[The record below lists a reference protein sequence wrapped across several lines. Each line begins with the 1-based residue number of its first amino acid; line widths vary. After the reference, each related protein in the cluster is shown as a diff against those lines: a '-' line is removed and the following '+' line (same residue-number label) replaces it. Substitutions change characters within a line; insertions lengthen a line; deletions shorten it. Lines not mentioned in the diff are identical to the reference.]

1 MVQIVPKVRGDKV
14 IWGIVIILSLF
25 SVLAVYSSTTT
36 LAYRFKQGNTEYYLL
51 KHIGI
56 LIFGFVLMYAAH
68 KIKYVY
74 YAKISMLAVII
85 AAPLLLYTL
94 IFGEVRNDAA
104 RWTTLPGVNI
114 MFQPSD
120 LAKLAL
126 IMFVA
131 RMLAKKQENIKD
143 LKNAFIPI
151 LLPVLVICGL
161 ILPANLSTAAILFVT
176 CIVLM
181 FIGGVKFRYLL
192 ALAGIGI
199 ASLALFIAFLMVSPK
214 KSSGRLG
221 TWQNRIEHFGGGGD
235 SDENFQVD
243 QAKIAIAN
251 GGFLGKLPG
260 NSMQKNFLPNP
271 FNDFIFAIIVEEYGV
286 AGAVTIL
293 LMYLILLYRGIRIA
307 IKAPG
312 HFGALLAIGVTISLI
327 IQAFANMAVA
337 VHLVPVT
344 GQPLPLVSMG
354 GTSIWF
360 TSIAIGII
368 LSVSKEMDEVKVET
382 DVTTDLEHAAV

>member
-1 MVQIVPKVRGDKV
+1 MVQIVPKIRGDKV
-14 IWGIVIILSLF
+14 IWGIVIILSMF

-74 YAKISMLAVII
+74 YSKLSLIAVLF

-94 IFGEVRNDAA
+94 VFGEVRNDAA

-131 RMLAKKQENIKD
+131 SMLAKKQDNIKD
-143 LKNAFIPI
+143 LKSAFIPI

-161 ILPANLSTAAILFVT
+161 ILPANLSTAVILFVT

-192 ALAGIGI
+192 ALSGIGI
-199 ASLALFIAFLMVSPK
+199 AALALFIAFLIVSP

-235 SDENFQVD
+235 SDENFQVE

-251 GGFLGKLPG
+251 GGFVGKLPG

-271 FNDFIFAIIVEEYGV
+271 FNDFIYAIITEEYGF
-286 AGAVTIL
+286 AGAFLIL
-293 LMYLILLYRGIRIA
+293 LMYMILLFRGIRIA

-312 HFGALLAIGVTISLI
+312 HFGALLAIGVTLSLI

-360 TSIAIGII
+360 TSVAIGII
-368 LSVSKEMDEVKVET
+368 LSVSKEMDENEEQSSET
-382 DVTTDLEHAAV
+382 TELQDAAV

>member
-1 MVQIVPKVRGDKV
+1 MVQIVPKIRGDKV

-74 YAKISMLAVII
+74 YSKLSLIAVLF

-94 IFGEVRNDAA
+94 VFGEVRNDAA
-104 RWTTLPGVNI
+104 RWTTLPGVNV

-131 RMLAKKQENIKD
+131 SMLAKKQGNIKD
-143 LKNAFIPI
+143 LKGAFIPI

-161 ILPANLSTAAILFVT
+161 ILPANLSTAAILFAT

-192 ALAGIGI
+192 ALSGIGI
-199 ASLALFIAFLMVSPK
+199 AALALFIAFLIVSP

-235 SDENFQVD
+235 SDENFQVE
-243 QAKIAIAN
+243 QAQIAIAN
-251 GGFLGKLPG
+251 GGFVGKLPG

-271 FNDFIFAIIVEEYGV
+271 FNDFIYAIITEEYGF
-286 AGAVTIL
+286 AGAFLIL
-293 LMYLILLYRGIRIA
+293 LMYMILLFRGIRIA

-312 HFGALLAIGVTISLI
+312 HFGALLAIGVTLSLI

-368 LSVSKEMDEVKVET
+368 LSVSKEMDENEELSTET
-382 DVTTDLEHAAV
+382 TELQDATV

>member
-1 MVQIVPKVRGDKV
+1 MIQIVPKIRGDKV
-14 IWGIVIILSLF
+14 IWGVVIILSAF

-36 LAYRFKQGNTEYYLL
+36 LAYRFEHGNTEHFLFRHLGLL
-51 KHIGI
+51 LFG
-56 LIFGFVLMYAAH
+56 LIMMYVAH

-74 YAKISMLAVII
+74 YARISMLFIFI

-94 IFGEVRNDAA
+94 LFGEVRNEAA
-104 RWTTLPGVNI
+104 RWTTLPGTSI
-114 MFQPSD
+114 AFQPSD

-131 RMLAKKQENIKD
+131 RMLAKKQGNIKD
-143 LKNAFIPI
+143 LKGAFIPI
-151 LLPVLVICGL
+151 LLPVLIICGL

-181 FIGGVKFRYLL
+181 FIGGVKSRYLL
-192 ALAGIGI
+192 TLAGLGV
-199 ASLALFIAFLMVSPK
+199 AALALFVAFLMLSP

-221 TWQNRIEHFGGGGD
+221 TWQNRIENFGGGGD
-235 SDENFQVD
+235 SDENFQVE

-251 GGFLGKLPG
+251 GGLIGKLPG

-271 FNDFIFAIIVEEYGV
+271 FNDFIFAIIIEEYGFF
-286 AGAVTIL
+286 GALIIP
-293 LMYLILLYRGIRIA
+293 LMYMILLYRGIRIA

-312 HFGALLAIGVTISLI
+312 DFGALLAIGVTISLVF
-327 IQAFANMAVA
+327 QAFANMAVA
-337 VHLVPVT
+337 VNLVPVT

-368 LSVSKEMDEVKVET
+368 LSVSKEMDEVEKPVKEIT
-382 DVTTDLEHAAV
+382 ELENAAG

>member
-1 MVQIVPKVRGDKV
+1 MIQIVPKVRGDKV
-14 IWGIVIILSLF
+14 IWGVVIILSVF

-56 LIFGFVLMYAAH
+56 LIFGFILMYAAH

-74 YAKISMLAVII
+74 YSKISLLAVII
-85 AAPLLLYTL
+85 AAPLLFYTL
-94 IFGEVRNDAA
+94 VFGEVRNEAA

-131 RMLAKKQENIKD
+131 SMLAKKQDNIKD
-143 LKNAFIPI
+143 LRSAFIPI

-176 CIVLM
+176 CIILM
-181 FIGGVKFRYLL
+181 FVGGVKFRYLL
-192 ALAGIGI
+192 TLAGIGI
-199 ASLALFIAFLMVSPK
+199 AALAILVAFLMVSP

-221 TWQNRIEHFGGGGD
+221 TWQNRIEHFSGGGD
-235 SDENFQVD
+235 SDETFQVD

-251 GGFLGKLPG
+251 GGIVGKFPG

-271 FNDFIFAIIVEEYGV
+271 FNDFIFAIIIEEYGV
-286 AGAVTIL
+286 IGAIIIV
-293 LMYLILLYRGIRIA
+293 LMYLILLFRGIRIA

-312 HFGALLAIGVTISLI
+312 NFGALLAIGVTISLV

-368 LSVSKEMDEVKVET
+368 LSVSKEMDEVEVATEET
-382 DVTTDLEHAAV
+382 TELENAAG

>member
-74 YAKISMLAVII
+74 YSKLSLIAVLF

-94 IFGEVRNDAA
+94 VFGEVRNDAA

-131 RMLAKKQENIKD
+131 SMLAKKQDNIKD
-143 LKNAFIPI
+143 LKSAFIPI

-192 ALAGIGI
+192 ALSGIGI
-199 ASLALFIAFLMVSPK
+199 AALALFITFLVVSP

-235 SDENFQVD
+235 SDENFQVE

-251 GGFLGKLPG
+251 GGFVGKLPG

-271 FNDFIFAIIVEEYGV
+271 FNDFIYAIITEEYGF
-286 AGAVTIL
+286 AGAFLIL
-293 LMYLILLYRGIRIA
+293 LMYMILLFRGIRIA

-312 HFGALLAIGVTISLI
+312 HFGALLAIGVTLSLI

-368 LSVSKEMDEVKVET
+368 LSVSKEMDENEEQLTET
-382 DVTTDLEHAAV
+382 TETQDAAV

>member
-1 MVQIVPKVRGDKV
+1 MVQIVPKIRGDKV
-14 IWGIVIILSLF
+14 IWGVVLILSAF

-36 LAYRFKQGNTEYYLL
+36 LAYRFEHGNTEHYLL
-51 KHIGI
+51 RHLG
-56 LIFGFVLMYAAH
+56 LLLLGLVLMYGAH
-68 KIKYVY
+68 KIKYVH
-74 YAKISMLAVII
+74 YAKLSLVFILI
-85 AAPLLLYTL
+85 AGPLLLYTL
-94 IFGEVRNDAA
+94 LFGEVRNEAA
-104 RWTTLPGVNI
+104 RWTTLPGTNI
-114 MFQPSD
+114 SFQPSD

-131 RMLAKKQENIKD
+131 SMLAKKQDNIKD
-143 LKNAFIPI
+143 MKSAFLPI
-151 LLPVLVICGL
+151 LIPVLIICGL
-161 ILPANLSTAAILFVT
+161 ILPANFSTAAILFVT

-192 ALAGIGI
+192 SLAGIGI
-199 ASLALFIAFLMVSPK
+199 AILAIFITILMVSP

-221 TWQNRIEHFGGGGD
+221 TWQSRIENFGGNGD
-235 SDENFQVD
+235 NDENFQVE

-251 GGFLGKLPG
+251 GGFVGRLPG

-271 FNDFIFAIIVEEYGV
+271 FNDFIFAIIIEKYGV
-286 AGAVTIL
+286 LGAGTIILMYMIL
-293 LMYLILLYRGIRIA
+293 LFRGIRIA

-312 HFGALLAIGVTISLI
+312 NFGALLAIGVTISLVF
-327 IQAFANMAVA
+327 QAFANMAVA

-360 TSIAIGII
+360 TSFAIGII
-368 LSVSKEMDEVKVET
+368 LSVSKEIEEDQKPIEDTPELQHET
-382 DVTTDLEHAAV
+382 A

>member
-1 MVQIVPKVRGDKV
+1 MVQIVPKIRGDKV

-74 YAKISMLAVII
+74 YSKLSLIAVLF

-94 IFGEVRNDAA
+94 VFGEVRNDAA

-131 RMLAKKQENIKD
+131 SMLAKKHDNIKD
-143 LKNAFIPI
+143 LKSAFIPI

-192 ALAGIGI
+192 ALSGIGI
-199 ASLALFIAFLMVSPK
+199 AALALFIAFLVVSP

-235 SDENFQVD
+235 SDENFQVE

-251 GGFLGKLPG
+251 GGFVGKLPG

-271 FNDFIFAIIVEEYGV
+271 FNDFIYAIITEEYGF
-286 AGAVTIL
+286 AGAFLIL
-293 LMYLILLYRGIRIA
+293 LMYMILLFRGIRIA

-312 HFGALLAIGVTISLI
+312 HFGALLAIGVTLSLI

-368 LSVSKEMDEVKVET
+368 LSVSKEMDENEEQLTET
-382 DVTTDLEHAAV
+382 TETKDAAV

>member
-74 YAKISMLAVII
+74 YSKLSLIAVLF

-94 IFGEVRNDAA
+94 VFGEVRNDAA

-131 RMLAKKQENIKD
+131 SMLAKKQDNIKD
-143 LKNAFIPI
+143 LKSAFIPI

-192 ALAGIGI
+192 ALSGIGI
-199 ASLALFIAFLMVSPK
+199 AALALFIAFLVVSP

-235 SDENFQVD
+235 SDENFQVE

-251 GGFLGKLPG
+251 GGFVGKLPG

-271 FNDFIFAIIVEEYGV
+271 FNDFIYAIITEEYGF
-286 AGAVTIL
+286 AGAFLIL
-293 LMYLILLYRGIRIA
+293 LMYMILLFRGIRIA

-312 HFGALLAIGVTISLI
+312 HFGALLAIGVTLSLI

-368 LSVSKEMDEVKVET
+368 LSVSKEMDENEEQLTET
-382 DVTTDLEHAAV
+382 TETKDAAV

>member
-1 MVQIVPKVRGDKV
+1 M
-14 IWGIVIILSLF
+14 F

-74 YAKISMLAVII
+74 YSKLSLIAVLF

-94 IFGEVRNDAA
+94 VFGEVRNDAA

-131 RMLAKKQENIKD
+131 SMLAKKQDNIKD
-143 LKNAFIPI
+143 LKSAFIPI

-161 ILPANLSTAAILFVT
+161 ILPANLSTAVILFVT

-192 ALAGIGI
+192 ALSGIGI
-199 ASLALFIAFLMVSPK
+199 AALALFIAFLIVSP

-235 SDENFQVD
+235 SDENFQVE

-251 GGFLGKLPG
+251 GGFVGKLPG

-271 FNDFIFAIIVEEYGV
+271 FNDFIYAIITEEYGF
-286 AGAVTIL
+286 AGAFLIL
-293 LMYLILLYRGIRIA
+293 LMYMILLFRGIRIA

-312 HFGALLAIGVTISLI
+312 HFGALLAIGVTLSLI

-360 TSIAIGII
+360 TSVAIGII
-368 LSVSKEMDEVKVET
+368 LSVSKEMDENEEQSSET
-382 DVTTDLEHAAV
+382 TELQDAAV

>member
-1 MVQIVPKVRGDKV
+1 MIQIVPKIRGDKV
-14 IWGIVIILSLF
+14 IWGVVIILSVF

-51 KHIGI
+51 KHLGI
-56 LIFGFVLMYAAH
+56 LIFGFILMYAAH

-74 YAKISMLAVII
+74 YAKISMLAVLI

-94 IFGEVRNDAA
+94 VFGEVRNEAA

-151 LLPVLVICGL
+151 LLPILIICAL
-161 ILPANLSTAAILFVT
+161 ILPANFSTAAILFVT

-192 ALAGIGI
+192 ALAGIGV
-199 ASLALFIAFLMVSPK
+199 AALALFITFLVFSP

-221 TWQNRIEHFGGGGD
+221 TWQNRIETFSGKGD
-235 SDENFQVD
+235 SDENFQVE

-251 GGFLGKLPG
+251 GGIVGKFPG

-271 FNDFIFAIIVEEYGV
+271 FNDFIFAIIIEEYG
-286 AGAVTIL
+286 AIGAITVL
-293 LMYLILLYRGIRIA
+293 LIA
-307 IKAPG
+307 IRAPG
-312 HFGALLAIGVTISLI
+312 TFGALLAIGVTISLI

-337 VHLVPVT
+337 VNLVPVT

-368 LSVSKEMDEVKVET
+368 LSVSKELDEVEEPLTET
-382 DVTTDLEHAAV
+382 IEAEHATT

>member
-1 MVQIVPKVRGDKV
+1 MIQIVPKISGDKV
-14 IWGIVIILSLF
+14 IWGVVIILSAF

-36 LAYRFKQGNTEYYLL
+36 LAYRFEHGNTEHYLFRHL
-51 KHIGI
+51 GLLLFG
-56 LIFGFVLMYAAH
+56 LIMMYVAH

-74 YAKISMLAVII
+74 YARISMLFIII

-94 IFGEVRNDAA
+94 VFGEVRNEAA
-104 RWTTLPGVNI
+104 RWTTLPGTNI
-114 MFQPSD
+114 AFQPSD

-131 RMLAKKQENIKD
+131 RMLAKKQDNIKD
-143 LKNAFIPI
+143 LKSAFIPI
-151 LLPVLVICGL
+151 LLPVLIICGL
-161 ILPANLSTAAILFVT
+161 IMPANLSTAAILFVT

-192 ALAGIGI
+192 TLAGIGI
-199 ASLALFIAFLMVSPK
+199 AALALFITFLVLSP

-221 TWQNRIEHFGGGGD
+221 TWQNRIENFGGGGD
-235 SDENFQVD
+235 SDENFQVE

-251 GGFLGKLPG
+251 GGLLGKLPG

-271 FNDFIFAIIVEEYGV
+271 FNDFIFGIIIEEYGFL
-286 AGAVTIL
+286 GALIIP

-312 HFGALLAIGVTISLI
+312 NFGALLAIGVTISLVF
-327 IQAFANMAVA
+327 QAFANMAVA
-337 VHLVPVT
+337 VNLVPVT
-344 GQPLPLVSMG
+344 GQPLPLVSLG
-354 GTSIWF
+354 GKSIWF
-360 TSIAIGII
+360 TSIAIGIK
-368 LSVSKEMDEVKVET
+368 LSVGKEMDEVEKPTEET
-382 DVTTDLEHAAV
+382 TVLEHATS

>member
-1 MVQIVPKVRGDKV
+1 MPKIRGDKV
-14 IWGIVIILSLF
+14 IWGIVIILSMF

-74 YAKISMLAVII
+74 YSKLSLIAVLF

-94 IFGEVRNDAA
+94 VFGEVRNDAA

-131 RMLAKKQENIKD
+131 SMLAKKQDNIKD
-143 LKNAFIPI
+143 LKSAFIPI

-161 ILPANLSTAAILFVT
+161 ILPANLSTAVILFVT

-192 ALAGIGI
+192 ALSGIGI
-199 ASLALFIAFLMVSPK
+199 AALALFIAFLIVSP

-235 SDENFQVD
+235 SDENFQVE

-251 GGFLGKLPG
+251 GGFVGKLPG

-271 FNDFIFAIIVEEYGV
+271 FNDFIYAIITEEYGF
-286 AGAVTIL
+286 AGAFLIL
-293 LMYLILLYRGIRIA
+293 LMYMILLFRGIRIA

-312 HFGALLAIGVTISLI
+312 HFGALLAIGVTLSLI

-360 TSIAIGII
+360 TSVAIGII
-368 LSVSKEMDEVKVET
+368 LSVSKEMDENEEQSSET
-382 DVTTDLEHAAV
+382 TELQDAAV

>member
-1 MVQIVPKVRGDKV
+1 MIQIAPKIRGDKV
-14 IWGIVIILSLF
+14 IWGVVIILSVF

-56 LIFGFVLMYAAH
+56 LIFGFILMYIAH

-74 YAKISMLAVII
+74 YARISMLAVII

-94 IFGEVRNDAA
+94 VFGEVRNEAA

-143 LKNAFIPI
+143 LRSAFIPI

-199 ASLALFIAFLMVSPK
+199 AALALFLTFLMVSP

-251 GGFLGKLPG
+251 GGIVGKFPG

-271 FNDFIFAIIVEEYGV
+271 FNDFIFAIIIEEYG
-286 AGAVTIL
+286 AIGAIIII

-312 HFGALLAIGVTISLI
+312 NFGALLAIGVTISLI

-368 LSVSKEMDEVKVET
+368 LSVSKEMDEVEVPTKEPT
-382 DVTTDLEHAAV
+382 ELEHAAV

>member
-1 MVQIVPKVRGDKV
+1 MIQIVPKISGDKV
-14 IWGIVIILSLF
+14 IWGVVIILSAF

-36 LAYRFKQGNTEYYLL
+36 LAYRFEHGNTEHYLFRHL
-51 KHIGI
+51 GLLLFG
-56 LIFGFVLMYAAH
+56 LIMMYVAH

-74 YAKISMLAVII
+74 YARISMLFIII

-94 IFGEVRNDAA
+94 VFGEVRNEAA
-104 RWTTLPGVNI
+104 RWTTLPGTNI
-114 MFQPSD
+114 AFQPSD

-131 RMLAKKQENIKD
+131 RMLAKKQDNIKD
-143 LKNAFIPI
+143 LKSAFIPI
-151 LLPVLVICGL
+151 LLPVLIICGL
-161 ILPANLSTAAILFVT
+161 IMPANLSTAAILFVT

-192 ALAGIGI
+192 TLAGIGI
-199 ASLALFIAFLMVSPK
+199 AALALFITFLVLSP

-221 TWQNRIEHFGGGGD
+221 TWQNRIENFGGGGD
-235 SDENFQVD
+235 SDENFQVE

-251 GGFLGKLPG
+251 GGLLGKLPG

-271 FNDFIFAIIVEEYGV
+271 FNDFIFAIIIEEYGFL
-286 AGAVTIL
+286 GALIIP

-312 HFGALLAIGVTISLI
+312 NFGALLAIGVTISLVF
-327 IQAFANMAVA
+327 QAFANMAVA
-337 VHLVPVT
+337 VNLVPVT

-368 LSVSKEMDEVKVET
+368 LSVSKEMDEVEKPTEET
-382 DVTTDLEHAAV
+382 TVLEHATS

>member
-1 MVQIVPKVRGDKV
+1 MIQIVPKIRGDKV
-14 IWGIVIILSLF
+14 IWGVVIILSLF

-36 LAYRFKQGNTEYYLL
+36 LAYRFKHGDTEHYLL
-51 KHIGI
+51 RHLSI

-68 KIKYVY
+68 KINYKLY
-74 YAKISMLAVII
+74 SQI
-85 AAPLLLYTL
+85 ALPIVLFAGPLLLYTL
-94 IFGEVRNDAA
+94 VFGEVRNEAA
-104 RWTTLPGVNI
+104 RWTTLPGI
-114 MFQPSD
+114 DMMFQPSD

-126 IMFVA
+126 IMYVA

-143 LKNAFIPI
+143 MRSAFIPI
-151 LLPVLVICGL
+151 LVPVLVICGL

-199 ASLALFIAFLMVSPK
+199 VALALFITFLMFSP

-221 TWQNRIEHFGGGGD
+221 TWQNRIEHFGGKGD

-243 QAKIAIAN
+243 QSKIAIAN
-251 GGFLGKLPG
+251 GGFFGKLPG

-271 FNDFIFAIIVEEYGV
+271 FNDFIFAIIIEEYGV
-286 AGAVTIL
+286 IGAITIILMYMIL
-293 LMYLILLYRGIRIA
+293 LFRGIRIA

-312 HFGALLAIGVTISLI
+312 NFGALLAIGVTISLI
-327 IQAFANMAVA
+327 FQAFANMAVA

-360 TSIAIGII
+360 TSVAIVII
-368 LSVSKEMDEVKVET
+368 LSVSKEIDEEKEASEEITET
-382 DVTTDLEHAAV
+382 EHATV

>member
-1 MVQIVPKVRGDKV
+1 MIQIAPKIRGDKV
-14 IWGIVIILSLF
+14 IWGVVIILSVF

-36 LAYRFKQGNTEYYLL
+36 LAYRFKQGNTEFYLL

-56 LIFGFVLMYAAH
+56 LIFGFILMYAAH

-74 YAKISMLAVII
+74 YSRISMLAVII

-94 IFGEVRNDAA
+94 VFGEVRNEAA

-131 RMLAKKQENIKD
+131 SMLAKKQGNIKD
-143 LKNAFIPI
+143 LKGAFIPI

-192 ALAGIGI
+192 TLAALGIAALALLIT
-199 ASLALFIAFLMVSPK
+199 FLMVSP

-221 TWQNRIEHFGGGGD
+221 TWQNRIEHFSGGGD
-235 SDENFQVD
+235 SDETFQVD

-251 GGFLGKLPG
+251 GGIVGRFPG

-271 FNDFIFAIIVEEYGV
+271 FNDFIFAIIIEEYGV
-286 AGAVTIL
+286 IGAITIV

-312 HFGALLAIGVTISLI
+312 NFGALLAIGVTISLI

-368 LSVSKEMDEVKVET
+368 LSVSKEMD
-382 DVTTDLEHAAV
+382 

>member
-1 MVQIVPKVRGDKV
+1 MVQIVPKIRGDKV

-74 YAKISMLAVII
+74 YSKLSLIAVLF

-94 IFGEVRNDAA
+94 VFGEVRNDAA

-131 RMLAKKQENIKD
+131 SMLAKKQDNIKD
-143 LKNAFIPI
+143 LKSSFIPI

-192 ALAGIGI
+192 ALSGIGI
-199 ASLALFIAFLMVSPK
+199 AALALFIAFLIVSP

-221 TWQNRIEHFGGGGD
+221 TWQNRIENFGGGGD
-235 SDENFQVD
+235 SDENFQVE

-251 GGFLGKLPG
+251 GGFVGKFPG

-271 FNDFIFAIIVEEYGV
+271 FNDFIYAIITEEYGF
-286 AGAVTIL
+286 AGAFLIL
-293 LMYLILLYRGIRIA
+293 LMYMILLFRGIRIA

-312 HFGALLAIGVTISLI
+312 HFGALLAIGVTLSLI

-368 LSVSKEMDEVKVET
+368 LSVSKEMDENEEQSTET
-382 DVTTDLEHAAV
+382 TELQDATV

>member
-1 MVQIVPKVRGDKV
+1 MIQIVPKISGDKV
-14 IWGIVIILSLF
+14 IWGVVIILSVF
-25 SVLAVYSSTTT
+25 SILAVYSSTTT
-36 LAYRFKQGNTEYYLL
+36 LAYRTRHGDTEYYLM
-51 KHIGI
+51 KHIG
-56 LIFGFVLMYAAH
+56 LLFFGFILMYIAH

-74 YAKISMLAVII
+74 YAKLSLMAVIF
-85 AAPLLLYTL
+85 AGPLLLYTL
-94 IFGEVRNDAA
+94 VFGEVRNDAA
-104 RWTTLPGVNI
+104 RWTTLPGVDI

-143 LKNAFIPI
+143 LKSAFIPI
-151 LLPVLVICGL
+151 LLPVLIICGL
-161 ILPANLSTAAILFVT
+161 ILPANLSTAVILFVT
-176 CIVLM
+176 CFVLM
-181 FIGGVKFRYLL
+181 FIGGVKFKYLL
-192 ALAGIGI
+192 SLAGIGM
-199 ASLALFIAFLMVSPK
+199 AALALFITFLIVSP

-221 TWQNRIEHFGGGGD
+221 TWQNRIENFGGRGD
-235 SDENFQVD
+235 SDENFQVE

-251 GGFLGKLPG
+251 GGILGKLPG

-271 FNDFIFAIIVEEYGV
+271 FNDFIFAIIIEEYGALGGIV
-286 AGAVTIL
+286 IV

-368 LSVSKEMDEVKVET
+368 LSVSKDMDET
-382 DVTTDLEHAAV
+382 DTPKEGITKLEHASV

>member
-1 MVQIVPKVRGDKV
+1 
-14 IWGIVIILSLF
+14 
-25 SVLAVYSSTTT
+25 
-36 LAYRFKQGNTEYYLL
+36 
-51 KHIGI
+51 
-56 LIFGFVLMYAAH
+56 MYAAH

-74 YAKISMLAVII
+74 YAKISMIAILI
-85 AAPLLLYTL
+85 AAPLLFYTL
-94 IFGEVRNDAA
+94 VFGEVRNEAA

-131 RMLAKKQENIKD
+131 RMLAKKQDIIKD
-143 LKNAFIPI
+143 FKGAFLPI
-151 LLPVLVICGL
+151 LLPILIICGL
-161 ILPANLSTAAILFVT
+161 IMPANLSTAAILFVT

-199 ASLALFIAFLMVSPK
+199 VLLAFFIAFLMFSP

-221 TWQNRIEHFGGGGD
+221 TWQNRIENFAGGGD
-235 SDENFQVD
+235 TDENFQVE

-251 GGFLGKLPG
+251 GGVVGRFPG

-271 FNDFIFAIIVEEYGV
+271 FNDFIYAIIIEEYG
-286 AGAVTIL
+286 AIGAITIL

-307 IKAPG
+307 YKAPG
-312 HFGALLAIGVTISLI
+312 NFGALLAIGVTISLI

-368 LSVSKEMDEVKVET
+368 LSVSKELDESET
-382 DVTTDLEHAAV
+382 IKEESTTIQHATS

>member
-1 MVQIVPKVRGDKV
+1 MIQIVPKIRGDKV
-14 IWGIVIILSLF
+14 IWGVVIILSLF
-25 SVLAVYSSTTT
+25 SLLAVYSSTTT
-36 LAYRFKQGNTEYYLL
+36 LAYRYEHGNTEHFLFRHLGLL
-51 KHIGI
+51 A
-56 LIFGFVLMYAAH
+56 FGLVLMYAAH

-74 YAKISMLAVII
+74 YAKISMLLIFI

-94 IFGEVRNDAA
+94 IFGEVRNEAA
-104 RWTTLPGVNI
+104 RWTTLPGTNI
-114 MFQPSD
+114 TFQPSD

-126 IMFVA
+126 IMYVA
-131 RMLAKKQENIKD
+131 SMLAKKQSNIKD
-143 LKNAFIPI
+143 LKSAFLPI
-151 LLPVLVICGL
+151 LAPILIICGL

-199 ASLALFIAFLMVSPK
+199 AGLALMITFLMVSP

-221 TWQNRIEHFGGGGD
+221 TWQNRIENFGGKGD
-235 SDENFQVD
+235 SDETYQVD

-251 GGFLGKLPG
+251 GGFVGKLPG

-271 FNDFIFAIIVEEYGV
+271 FNDFIFAIIIEEYGAFG
-286 AGAVTIL
+286 AGFII

-312 HFGALLAIGVTISLI
+312 NFGALLAIGVTISLV
-327 IQAFANMAVA
+327 IQAFTNMAVA

-368 LSVSKEMDEVKVET
+368 LSVSKEMDEVEGLKDEPT
-382 DVTTDLEHAAV
+382 DQEYAAV

>member
-1 MVQIVPKVRGDKV
+1 MVQIVPKIRGDKV

-74 YAKISMLAVII
+74 YSKLSLIAVLF

-94 IFGEVRNDAA
+94 VFGEVRNDAA

-131 RMLAKKQENIKD
+131 SMLAKKQDNIKD
-143 LKNAFIPI
+143 LKSSFIPI

-192 ALAGIGI
+192 ALSGIGI
-199 ASLALFIAFLMVSPK
+199 AALALFIAFLIVSP

-221 TWQNRIEHFGGGGD
+221 TWQNRIENFGGGGD
-235 SDENFQVD
+235 SDENFQVE

-251 GGFLGKLPG
+251 GGFVGKFPG

-271 FNDFIFAIIVEEYGV
+271 FNDFIYAIITEEYGF
-286 AGAVTIL
+286 AGAFLIL
-293 LMYLILLYRGIRIA
+293 LMYMILLFRGIRIA

-312 HFGALLAIGVTISLI
+312 HFGALLAIGVTLSLI

-368 LSVSKEMDEVKVET
+368 LSVSKEMDESEEQSSET
-382 DVTTDLEHAAV
+382 TELQDAAV